1 MVGGIEAGGTK
12 TICAV
17 GTGPNDI
24 VALERFETEAPDVTL
39 GKCLAMLESHGSS
52 LEAVGIATF
61 GPVDLD
67 PASSTFGYVTNTPKT
82 EWQNVDFMGTFKKGL
97 GLPVGLDTDVNGAAL
112 GENRWGAAQD
122 LDTFVYFTIGTGI
135 GGGGMVN
142 GAPLHGLLHPE
153 MGHVYVP
160 HDWEED
166 PYEGWCLYHGDCW
179 EGLAA
184 GPALEGRWKVKGE
197 TLPADHAAW
206 ALEAKYIAAGI
217 INVLYAISP
226 QLVILS
232 GGVMHN
238 EFLYEMVRSEVRRQ
252 MNGYLQ
258 APCLLHDLENYIVPP
273 VLGDRAGVLGAF
285 VLAQQ
290 AAALATS

>member
-17 GTGPNDI
+17 GTGPDDI
-24 VALERFETEAPDVTL
+24 AALERFETEDPGGTL
-39 GKCLAMLESHGSS
+39 DKCLAMLDAYGSC

-67 PASSTFGYVTNTPKT
+67 PASPTFGYVTNTPKT
-82 EWQNVDFMGTFKKGL
+82 AWQNVDFMGTFKHRL
-97 GLPVGLDTDVNGAAL
+97 GLPVGMDTDVNGAAL
-112 GENRWGAAQD
+112 GENVWGAAQG

-153 MGHVYVP
+153 MGHVFVP

-166 PYEGWCLYHGDCW
+166 PYAGWCMYHGDCW

-197 TLPADHAAW
+197 TLPADHVAW
-206 ALEAKYIAAGI
+206 NLEAKYIAAGI
-217 INVLYAISP
+217 INVLYTVSP

-238 EFLYEMVRSEVRRQ
+238 EFLYDMVRAEVKRQ

-258 APCLLHDLENYIVPP
+258 VPRLLHDLENYIVPP
-273 VLGDRAGVLGAF
+273 ALGDRAGVLGAF
-285 VLAQQ
+285 ALAQR
-290 AAALATS
+290 AISATR